1 MAGVHG
7 KKGELQPLP
16 SHMVVSFGSGTS
28 TAGSLSSGLS
38 TITPD
43 SRGNSTNQSNGDK
56 NKDAQKDLNKQH
68 RKKHP
73 GRYGSDAKKHL
84 CRTASRKCWQKWG
97 TSLL

>member
-1 MAGVHG
+1 MAGVCG

-16 SHMVVSFGSGTS
+16 SHRSFGSGTS

-73 GRYGSDAKKHL
+73 GRYGGDAKKHL
-84 CRTASRKCWQKWG
+84 CRTASRKCWQEWG